1 MNMYNETGVY
11 YVNITSSYFSS
22 IIVMLRYAPASPGVG
37 VASEVGV
44 VLVGGV
50 AGGGCGVT
58 SGISYVASVSSVAGC
73 GPLVL
78 PLPITS
84 YS

>member
-1 MNMYNETGVY
+1 MTLKCYNE
-11 YVNITSSYFSS
+11 N
-22 IIVMLRYAPASPGVG
+22 VMSLFLAHYCDGKICTTLHPSTSPGVG

-44 VLVGGV
+44 VLRGGM

-58 SGISYVASVSSVAGC
+58 SGISYVASVAGC

>member
-1 MNMYNETGVY
+1 
-11 YVNITSSYFSS
+11 
-22 IIVMLRYAPASPGVG
+22 MLRYAPPPIFLDPSTSPEVG

-44 VLVGGV
+44 VLRGGV
-50 AGGGCGVT
+50 AGGGWCGVT
-58 SGISYVASVSSVAGC
+58 SGILYVASVSSVAGC

>member
-1 MNMYNETGVY
+1 
-11 YVNITSSYFSS
+11 
-22 IIVMLRYAPASPGVG
+22 MLRYAPPPIFLDPSTSPGVG
-37 VASEVGV
+37 VASVVGV

-50 AGGGCGVT
+50 AGGGCGLI
-58 SGISYVASVSSVAGC
+58 SGVSYVTSVSSVAGC
-73 GPLVL
+73 DPIVL

>member
-1 MNMYNETGVY
+1 
-11 YVNITSSYFSS
+11 
-22 IIVMLRYAPASPGVG
+22 MLRYAPPPIFLDPSTSPEVG

-58 SGISYVASVSSVAGC
+58 SGISYVASVSSVSVC

>member
-1 MNMYNETGVY
+1 
-11 YVNITSSYFSS
+11 
-22 IIVMLRYAPASPGVG
+22 MLRYAPPPIFLDPSTSPEVG

-44 VLVGGV
+44 VLRRGV

-58 SGISYVASVSSVAGC
+58 SGISYVASVSSVAVC